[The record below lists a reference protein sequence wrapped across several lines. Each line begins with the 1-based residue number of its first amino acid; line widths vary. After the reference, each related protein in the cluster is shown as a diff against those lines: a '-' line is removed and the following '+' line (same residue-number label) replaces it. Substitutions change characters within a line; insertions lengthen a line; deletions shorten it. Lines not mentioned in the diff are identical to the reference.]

1 MSNTIKTQNT
11 ANRLMGDL
19 KTTGTLLPRL
29 AIDLLSPEDAAS
41 YIHKSTSSLAKLRV
55 YGGGP
60 EYFKVGRRVFYDVA
74 DLDVWLQARRR
85 HSTSDH
91 GQ

>member
-11 ANRLMGDL
+11 ADRLMGDL
-19 KTTGTLLPRL
+19 KATGASLPRR
-29 AIDLLSPEDAAS
+29 AIDLLSPKDAAS

-60 EYFKVGRRVFYDVA
+60 GYFKVGRRVFYDIA

-85 HSTSDH
+85 NSTSDQ